1 MFDKCVNV
9 FLNQNESYH
18 LYESIQNSAIVFQHD
33 FTSDTLKCVK
43 TNNLNE
49 INNLKSNQFI
59 DQEEE
64 EEKEEDCNL
73 SKIISIQTINIPDKQ
88 SHMDLACIIWTLMDA
103 NSPSSSVKYYLS
115 IFNLNNWYVKCM
127 PTKMKHLTQFDSNGK
142 CLKRM
147 DNIYFSNFSLP
158 INDDFD
164 AMKLISVIDAKLKKQ
179 CNQNSLSY
187 GNYLKNLINS
197 NSSDD
202 NYENDE
208 DCREMT
214 SLESDTVLSMSFG

>member
-1 MFDKCVNV
+1 M
-9 FLNQNESYH
+9 
-18 LYESIQNSAIVFQHD
+18 
-33 FTSDTLKCVK
+33 
-43 TNNLNE
+43 
-49 INNLKSNQFI
+49 
-59 DQEEE
+59 
-64 EEKEEDCNL
+64 
-73 SKIISIQTINIPDKQ
+73 PD
-88 SHMDLACIIWTLMDA
+88 
-103 NSPSSSVKYYLS
+103 
-115 IFNLNNWYVKCM
+115 
-127 PTKMKHLTQFDSNGK
+127 KMKHLTQFDSNGK

-187 GNYLKNLINS
+187 GNHLKNLINS

-214 SLESDTVLSMSFG
+214 SLESDTVLSMSFGNLYFV